1 MVEQQDWEAMI
12 ERAKATVSGVVQ
24 GVGFRPFVYQ
34 LAQKN
39 GLGGYV
45 ANTTAGVD
53 IEVEGE
59 AAQIESFFQ
68 DIDIHKP
75 PLARVTQIEKRFLPP
90 LAYRGFVIRKSQAD
104 TTRSVLIPPDV
115 CVCEDC
121 LREMNDPLDR
131 RYRYPFINCTNCG
144 PRYTIIDEIPY
155 DRDKTSMAVFPM
167 CEKCQRE
174 YDDPADRRYH
184 AQPVA
189 CWECGPNVHLHGF
202 SGKDLAGFEAIV
214 AAADLLKAGKILAI
228 KGLGG
233 FHLAADATNGVAL
246 ARLRSRKCRDEKPLA
261 LMSPGIDEISQ
272 YAHLTDLE
280 SSVLQSPERP
290 IVLVQQRDPHP
301 ISNQVAPRTR
311 LFGVML
317 PYTPLHNLLLQQGF
331 LAVVLTSGNIS
342 DEPIVID
349 NQEAFRRLSGVADC
363 FLIHNRGISVRND
376 DSVVRVVGDKVRM
389 VRRARGYAP
398 LPIFLKATLRPTLA
412 CGSLLANTICLVR
425 TNRAFLSQHIGD
437 LENLE
442 THEAFTKSIEHMKR
456 IFEIDP
462 EVIAHDLH
470 PNYLSTRYAMGQHGV
485 RKIGVQHHHAHI
497 VSCMAECD
505 VSGPVIGLAMDG
517 TGYGTDGTIWGG
529 EILVTDFHGF
539 ERIGH
544 FETAP
549 LPGGDAA
556 VHEPWRMAVSYL
568 YQTFGPSVFDLSI
581 PFMKNLDPTGAHLV
595 VDMIEKKINTPQTS
609 SCGRL
614 FDGVAALVGLRN
626 RVSYRAQAAIELEME
641 IGDGDGDYRTSF
653 REEEG
658 KIIIP
663 QASIVR
669 GVVSDLM
676 TGVDRRTISRK
687 FHNTLVRV
695 FAQAC
700 SEVRNR
706 RKLNQVVLSGGVFQN
721 AFLLSKLEKALLE
734 LDFEV
739 YTHSLV
745 PTHDGG
751 IGLGQAVVA
760 NAVLDRER

>member
-1 MVEQQDWEAMI
+1 MI
-12 ERAKATVSGVVQ
+12 QRAKVTVSGVVQ

-39 GLGGYV
+39 RLGGYV
-45 ANTTAGVD
+45 TNTTAGVD
-53 IEVEGE
+53 IEIEGE
-59 AAQIESFFQ
+59 PEQIETFFR
-68 DIDIHKP
+68 DMHTHKP
-75 PLARVTQIEKRFLPP
+75 PLARVTRFEKRYLPP
-90 LAYRGFVIRKSQAD
+90 LAYRDFVIRKSQAV
-104 TTRSVLIPPDV
+104 TTRSVLVSPDV

-121 LREMNDPLDR
+121 LREMNDPLNR

-144 PRYTIIDEIPY
+144 PRYTIIDDIPY
-155 DRDKTSMAVFPM
+155 DREKTSMAVFAM

-174 YDDPADRRYH
+174 YGDPADRRYH

-189 CWECGPNVHLHGF
+189 CWECGPNVQLQGS
-202 SGKDLAGFEAIV
+202 SGKELAGFEALV
-214 AAADLLKAGKILAI
+214 AAANHLKAGEIVAI

-233 FHLAADATNGVAL
+233 FHLAVDATNGEAV
-246 ARLRSRKCRDEKPLA
+246 ARLRERKYRDEKPLA
-261 LMSPGIDEISQ
+261 LMSPGIEEISL
-272 YAHLTDLE
+272 YAHLSDVE
-280 SSVLQSPERP
+280 SRTLQSPERP
-290 IVLVQQRDPHP
+290 IVLLQKRDPHP
-301 ISNQVAPRTR
+301 ISAQVAPRTD

-317 PYTPLHNLLLQQGF
+317 PYTPLHHLLLQQGF

-349 NQEAFRRLSGVADC
+349 NQEAFQQLSGVADG
-363 FLIHNRGISVRND
+363 FLIHNRPISVRND
-376 DSVVRVVGDKVRM
+376 DSVVRIVGQKIRM
-389 VRRARGYAP
+389 LRRARGYAP
-398 LPIFLKATLRPTLA
+398 LPVFLTHTLRPTLA

-425 TNRAFLSQHIGD
+425 EDRAFLSQHIGD

-442 THEAFTKSIEHMKR
+442 TYEAFTGTIEHMKR

-470 PNYLSTRYAMGQHGV
+470 PDYLSTRYAMGQKGT

-497 VSCMAECD
+497 VSCMAECNI
-505 VSGPVIGLAMDG
+505 SGPVIGLAMDG

-529 EILVTDFHGF
+529 EILVTEFHGF

-556 VHEPWRMAVSYL
+556 VREPWRMAVSYL
-568 YQTFGPSVFDLSI
+568 YKTFGSSLFDLAI
-581 PFMKNLDPTGAHLV
+581 PFVKNLDRTRAHLI
-595 VDMIEKKINTPQTS
+595 VDMIEKKIKTPQTS

-614 FDGVAALVGLRN
+614 FDGIAALVGLRD

-641 IGDGDGDYRTSF
+641 IGDGDGDYPTPL
-653 REEEG
+653 REEQG
-658 KIIIP
+658 KIMVP
-663 QASIVR
+663 QRAIVR
-669 GVVSDLM
+669 GVVSDLI
-676 TGVDRRTISRK
+676 TGVDRRTISRR

-700 SEVRNR
+700 TEVRNR
-706 RKLNQVVLSGGVFQN
+706 RRLNRVVLSGGVFQN
-721 AFLLSKLEKALLE
+721 AFLLSELEKALLD
-734 LDFEV
+734 LSFEV

-751 IGLGQAVVA
+751 IALGQAVVA
-760 NAVLDRER
+760 NAVLDREG